1 MSAGDGNWTAVF
13 SGSANCRAATTADSG
28 VAGASLDGWN
38 CHGVSGEAG
47 ARSRVSLQAPS
58 SAHPARAMRR
68 NLAGGMQCVL
78 DRRRDHRPRLR
89 TNLVENFADV
99 LVQHAVPCRE
109 RREMITEAGYGR
121 RFREAAYH
129 LARSLAAARP

>member
-1 MSAGDGNWTAVF
+1 MSAGGGNSTAVA
-13 SGSANCRAATTADSG
+13 SGTWKRRAPLEAGAG
-28 VAGASLDGWN
+28 AIGASLDGSN

-68 NLAGGMQCVL
+68 NLAGSMECIP
-78 DRRRDHRPRLR
+78 DRRRDHQPRLR
-89 TNLVENFADV
+89 THLVENFADI

-109 RREMITEAGYGR
+109 RREVITEAG
-121 RFREAAYH
+121 
-129 LARSLAAARP
+129 